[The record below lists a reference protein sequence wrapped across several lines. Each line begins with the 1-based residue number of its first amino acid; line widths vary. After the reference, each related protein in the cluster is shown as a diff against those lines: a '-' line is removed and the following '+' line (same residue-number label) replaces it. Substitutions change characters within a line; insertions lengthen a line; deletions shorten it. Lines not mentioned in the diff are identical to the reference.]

1 MDANVIRELQNGLN
15 AAYINGSV
23 AVNLAYKPA
32 FVSNNPE
39 EGKKVI
45 SSVED
50 ELLRCDQFQIS
61 VAFITMGGVT
71 PLLQTL
77 KELEEKG
84 VKGQILTTNY
94 LNFSE
99 PRALEKLN
107 GLKNITL
114 KMYDVEAAGNGFH
127 TKGYIFKKEEIYRII
142 IGSSNMTSA
151 ALTINKEWNTKLIST
166 ENGEVAEEIVEEFHN
181 LWNSE
186 YALPYDD
193 FYEVYRERYNII
205 KHQREMLQ
213 KGVQA
218 SAEQQNNPAVKGKEV
233 AVDDGILGGLK
244 DILFG
249 TTGPRGGK
257 KDGVVQTMAKSAAR
271 QVTNQ
276 IVRGML
282 GSLLGGRRR

>member
-1 MDANVIRELQNGLN
+1 MDVNVINELQNGLS

-23 AVNLAYKPA
+23 AANLAYKPA

-50 ELLRCDQFQIS
+50 ELLRCDEFQIS

-77 KELEEKG
+77 KELEKKSI
-84 VKGQILTTNY
+84 KGQILTTNY

-107 GLKNITL
+107 SLKNVTL

-151 ALTINKEWNTKLIST
+151 ALTVNKEWNTKLIST
-166 ENGEVAEEIVEEFHN
+166 ENGEVAEEIVEEFQR

-193 FYEVYRERYNII
+193 FYEVYKERYNII
-205 KHQREMLQ
+205 KHQRE
-213 KGVQA
+213 
-218 SAEQQNNPAVKGKEV
+218 
-233 AVDDGILGGLK
+233 I
-244 DILFG
+244 
-249 TTGPRGGK
+249 
-257 KDGVVQTMAKSAAR
+257 AKSEERALLISATGAWVILMTGRKVLIYKGFRPVFSIMGNKKLIKKVIDKLNHNDLSLDNAMR
-271 QVTNQ
+271 QMV
-276 IVRGML
+276 VR
-282 GSLLGGRRR
+282 

>member
-1 MDANVIRELQNGLN
+1 MDANAINELKNGLS
-15 AAYINGSV
+15 AAYINGSL
-23 AVNLAYKPA
+23 AANLVYKPA
-32 FVSNNPE
+32 FISNNPE

-50 ELLRCDQFQIS
+50 ELLRCEEFQIS
-61 VAFITMGGVT
+61 VAFITLGGVT

-84 VKGQILTTNY
+84 IKGQILTTNY
-94 LNFSE
+94 LDFSE

-151 ALTINKEWNTKLIST
+151 ALTVNKEWNTKLIST
-166 ENGEVAEEIVEEFHN
+166 ENGEGAEEIVEEFQK

-193 FYEVYRERYNII
+193 FYEVYKERYNII
-205 KHQREMLQ
+205 KHQREIAKREERALLISATGAWVILMTGRKVLIY
-213 KGVQA
+213 KGFRPVF
-218 SAEQQNNPAVKGKEV
+218 SIMGN
-233 AVDDGILGGLK
+233 
-244 DILFG
+244 
-249 TTGPRGGK
+249 K
-257 KDGVVQTMAKSAAR
+257 KLIKKVIDKLNHNDLSLDNAMRQMVVR
-271 QVTNQ
+271 
-276 IVRGML
+276 
-282 GSLLGGRRR
+282 

>member
-1 MDANVIRELQNGLN
+1 MDANVIDELQNGLS
-15 AAYINGSV
+15 AAYIDGAV
-23 AVNLAYKPA
+23 AANLAYKPA

-39 EGKKVI
+39 DGKKVI

-50 ELLRCDQFQIS
+50 ELLHCEEFQIS

-77 KELEEKG
+77 KELEKKG

-99 PRALEKLN
+99 PKALEKLN
-107 GLKNITL
+107 SLKNITL

-127 TKGYIFKKEEIYRII
+127 TKGYIFKKDEIYRII

-151 ALTINKEWNTKLIST
+151 ALTVNKEWNTKLIST
-166 ENGEVAEEIVEEFHN
+166 ESGEIAEEIVDEFQN

-193 FYEVYRERYNII
+193 FYEVYKERYNIV
-205 KHQREMLQ
+205 KHQRE
-213 KGVQA
+213 
-218 SAEQQNNPAVKGKEV
+218 
-233 AVDDGILGGLK
+233 I
-244 DILFG
+244 
-249 TTGPRGGK
+249 
-257 KDGVVQTMAKSAAR
+257 AKSEE
-271 QVTNQ
+271 
-276 IVRGML
+276 IL
-282 GSLLGGRRR
+282 SLEKYSIS